1 MPQVPPPPDVL
12 WAPSPDQ
19 SGRSTMARFLDWVR
33 ATEQVPARDYED
45 LWRWSVDHPERFWPL
60 LARFFDVTAAGC
72 WYPVRERS
80 DLSGAGWFPNVRL
93 NYAEQAFARATTEHP
108 AVVVGHE
115 DSEPEEISWAQ
126 LKEQVAA
133 LAAQLRRWGV
143 RPGDRVAAYL
153 PNIPEAIAGLLAA
166 AAVGAVWS
174 CCAPDYGVDAV
185 VDRFRQIEPAVLLV
199 TTGYRYAGQ
208 QVDRTAESAA
218 IVARLPS
225 AGHVIVVGDSGTADS
240 LPPGGVRWAEV
251 AAEPAELVF
260 EMVPFDHPLWILYS
274 SGTTGLPKGIVQ
286 SHGGIALEHLKWL
299 GLHNDVRAG
308 DRFFWFTSTAW
319 MVWNAAVSALLV
331 GATVVT
337 YDGSPTW
344 PGKGGLWL
352 LVQATHATYFGTSAG
367 YLTACQRAGLE
378 PGRDYDLSGLKCVMS
393 SGSPLPEPTWRWVY
407 EHVKPDVWLDAPSG
421 GTDVCTPYVGGNPM
435 SPVYAGE
442 MQCRFL
448 GTRVEAWREDGTP
461 VTGEVGELVVTAPMP
476 SMPVTLWNDP
486 DGRRYA
492 DTYFGTFPG
501 VWRHGDW
508 LTITGR
514 GTAIVHGRS
523 DSTINRY
530 GVRLGSADIY
540 AAAEHVAEIADCLVI
555 GAEMPGGQYWM
566 PLFVTLAEGT
576 TLDETLR
583 ERIRQTIRS
592 RCSARHVPDEIIEAP
607 AIPHTLTGKRLEVPV
622 KRLIQGFA
630 PEQAVNA
637 GVVDRPDVLEFF
649 IDLGRRRR
657 GKLTGES
664 GAR

>member
-1 MPQVPPPPDVL
+1 
-12 WAPSPDQ
+12 
-19 SGRSTMARFLDWVR
+19 
-33 ATEQVPARDYED
+33 
-45 LWRWSVDHPERFWPL
+45 
-60 LARFFDVTAAGC
+60 
-72 WYPVRERS
+72 
-80 DLSGAGWFPNVRL
+80 
-93 NYAEQAFARATTEHP
+93 
-108 AVVVGHE
+108 
-115 DSEPEEISWAQ
+115 
-126 LKEQVAA
+126 
-133 LAAQLRRWGV
+133 
-143 RPGDRVAAYL
+143 
-153 PNIPEAIAGLLAA
+153 
-166 AAVGAVWS
+166 
-174 CCAPDYGVDAV
+174 
-185 VDRFRQIEPAVLLV
+185 
-199 TTGYRYAGQ
+199 
-208 QVDRTAESAA
+208 
-218 IVARLPS
+218 
-225 AGHVIVVGDSGTADS
+225 
-240 LPPGGVRWAEV
+240 
-251 AAEPAELVF
+251 
-260 EMVPFDHPLWILYS
+260 
-274 SGTTGLPKGIVQ
+274 
-286 SHGGIALEHLKWL
+286 
-299 GLHNDVRAG
+299 
-308 DRFFWFTSTAW
+308 

-344 PGKGGLWL
+344 PGKGALWQ

-378 PGRDYDLSGLKCVMS
+378 PGRDYDLAALKCVMS
-393 SGSPLPEPTWRWVY
+393 SGSPLPGPAWHWVY

-461 VTGEVGELVVTAPMP
+461 VIGEVGELVVTAPMP

-492 DTYFGTFPG
+492 ETYFGTFPG

-540 AAAEHVAEIADCLVI
+540 TAVERVPEIADCLVI
-555 GAEMPGGQYWM
+555 GAEMPDGQYWM

-576 TLDETLR
+576 ALDEALR

-592 RCSARHVPDEIIEAP
+592 RCSARHVPDEIIQAP

-622 KRLIQGFA
+622 KRLVQGFT

-649 IDLGRRRR
+649 IELGRRRR